1 MHVWNVLHAARWKY
15 RTQNVAKKSPSGH
28 HRTTLS
34 GCIFATKAHIDN
46 RKKPDKQQYLFH
58 MSSQYGE
65 LRPISGWDR
74 FTSLGTPA
82 NFNERVSR
90 VGFITA
96 PTSLNWRQPNFAR
109 CLAPSSGLVQYR
121 HFPGLLLLKEFC
133 QVQNSLCVQV
143 LRSPILS
150 ALLHGS
156 RAVGVS
162 QTLRRGTRHGI
173 KEFL

>member
-1 MHVWNVLHAARWKY
+1 MHVWNVLHTARWKY
-15 RTQNVAKKSPSGH
+15 RTQNVAKKSPSEH

-46 RKKPDKQQYLFH
+46 RKKRVKQQYLFH

-74 FTSLGTPA
+74 FTSLGHPSK
-82 NFNERVSR
+82 FQQVSR

-96 PTSLNWRQPNFAR
+96 PTSLNGRQPNFAR
-109 CLAPSSGLVQYR
+109 SLAPSSGLVQYR
-121 HFPGLLLLKEFC
+121 HFPGLLLLKKFC

-162 QTLRRGTRHGI
+162 QTLRRGTRNGI